1 MSFLCLWPRRLVTA
15 VQSPEEQRSMSNPV
29 PPSGPPPYANQYA
42 HSAQQSHMQGSAP
55 GGPQYP
61 QGGYQQPKTKGL
73 AIASMVVGIVSLVFS
88 DLAVLGIVGGLAAI
102 ALGIVALV
110 KKQSTGM
117 SVTGLVTGGIA
128 LLASIGILVGSA
140 MVYNSLS
147 NYTPPSIEA
156 VEQETAEPE
165 AVTTEA
171 ADDEEAESEEAE
183 AEPTEAAEEWVTVA
197 EISGSADQQ
206 SDTIVLSGGKVRI
219 TYTFEDSTGYG
230 TIVGAIYLLDEGVDI
245 MEDGGIPD
253 VMVTEAGSGDTILRK
268 GEGEYYLRISA
279 ANTSYTVTVEEL
291 K

>member
-1 MSFLCLWPRRLVTA
+1 MS
-15 VQSPEEQRSMSNPV
+15 SPV
-29 PPSGPPPYANQYA
+29 PPSAPPPYTNQYA
-42 HSAQQSHMQGSAP
+42 HPAQQSYTQGPAP

-61 QGGYQQPKTKGL
+61 QVGYQQPKPKGL
-73 AIASMVVGIVSLVFS
+73 AIASMVIGIVSLVLCA
-88 DLAVLGIVGGLAAI
+88 LAVLGIVGGLAAI

-128 LLASIGILVGSA
+128 LLASIGILVGSV
-140 MVYNSLS
+140 MVFNSLS
-147 NYTPPSIEA
+147 SYTPPTIEA

-171 ADDEEAESEEAE
+171 ADDQEAEPEEAEV
-183 AEPTEAAEEWVTVA
+183 EPTEAAEEWVTVA

-219 TYTFEDSTGYG
+219 TYTFEDNTGYG
-230 TIVGAIYLLDEGVDI
+230 SIVGFIYLLDEGVDL

-253 VMVTEAGSGDTILRK
+253 VMISEAGSGETILRK
-268 GEGEYYLRISA
+268 GAGEYYLRISS
-279 ANTSYTVTVEEL
+279 ANASYTVTVEEL

>member
-1 MSFLCLWPRRLVTA
+1 MS
-15 VQSPEEQRSMSNPV
+15 SPV
-29 PPSGPPPYANQYA
+29 PPSAPPPYTNQYA
-42 HSAQQSHMQGSAP
+42 HPAQQSYTQGPAP

-61 QGGYQQPKTKGL
+61 QVGYQQPKPKGL
-73 AIASMVVGIVSLVFS
+73 AIASMVIGIVSLVLCA
-88 DLAVLGIVGGLAAI
+88 LAVLGIVGGLAAI

-128 LLASIGILVGSA
+128 LLASIGILIGSA
-140 MVYNSLS
+140 MVFNSLS
-147 NYTPPSIEA
+147 NYTPPTIET
-156 VEQETAEPE
+156 VEQTTAEPE
-165 AVTTEA
+165 EVTTEPTDD
-171 ADDEEAESEEAE
+171 ADEGEAEEAQD
-183 AEPTEAAEEWVTVA
+183 EPTEAAEEWVTVA